1 LAYGP
6 WLRNLVYGFWIKVII
21 EEDNLGRFKERAE
34 KENLGG
40 GLRIGLSSVPEK
52 LMFSLE

>member
-1 LAYGP
+1 
-6 WLRNLVYGFWIKVII
+6 LVYGFWIKVII